1 MGARPD
7 RLLPFYSASLVKMQ
21 VDFVSAIPANVKNLI
36 RLVKY
41 WRKKYVGQASTGRR
55 LPTSYVLELIVIHL
69 WESKGRPYRFDTVKA
84 LHSVMEALAHVES
97 LRVIWRNNYTEN
109 MIPGHIRHQR

>member
-1 MGARPD
+1 MRERPD
-7 RLLPFYSASLVKMQ
+7 WLLPFYSTSLVKMQ

-41 WRKKYVGQASTGRR
+41 WRKEYVERASTGRR

-69 WESKGRPYRFDTVKA
+69 WESKGGPYRFDTVKA
-84 LHSVMEALAHVES
+84 FHSVMEALVHVES
-97 LRVIWRNNYTEN
+97 LRVTWRNNYTEN
-109 MIPGHIRHQR
+109 MIPDHIPHER